1 MLGQLKLQSGPQR
14 VPGLLS
20 SPKSLGSIHLLPLLV
35 VTDIPNPWRM
45 KMSQPPLPS
54 LQASPSLVGKGDKGK
69 GKAQKENPPPGV
81 SYSFTEA
88 QEEAIACWVKSKKLL
103 YDIKDKQYKEKALK
117 RHLWEGKAAEY
128 RLDYHSILKWYHTQR
143 TRFSKLREGQP
154 KKKSQKRSG
163 DGLSSGDEEDPILA
177 EEASENDSDREKFIR
192 RVFGFLKPHIRRHN
206 KETPASFKD
215 KLALAE
221 TGELAGSDDSSMAGS
236 FADKPREPTKKYT
249 GYPTPRPPSR
259 TGTAAE
265 DQPESPMEMR
275 VTGASSPDL
284 QDRLVQFITREQ
296 PVNRSTP
303 FCKYLETEL
312 DRLHDACLEPAYEEI
327 TTVLNHYRKMSRQF
341 RMREA
346 AAVPTTPPAERPPHR
361 QQSSSQWP
369 RNPPP
374 ASVWRSQECG
384 YVEQV
389 NQQHNLEQQQQYRTL
404 QPASTT
410 TQGYVHSPRQA
421 AFFHLP
427 PQQQIS
433 GPWQLTPQ
441 QPVQG
446 PPPPPLPAQQ
456 SQHNVTQ
463 DNLNIS
469 ALVPHDDN

>member
-1 MLGQLKLQSGPQR
+1 MAPN
-14 VPGLLS
+14 
-20 SPKSLGSIHLLPLLV
+20 LV
-35 VTDIPNPWRM
+35 VGQATAEATAEANE
-45 KMSQPPLPS
+45 S
-54 LQASPSLVGKGDKGK
+54 ASPALPAGKSKPEVGKGDKGN

-103 YDIKDKQYKEKALK
+103 YDMKDK
-117 RHLWEGKAAEY
+117 R
-128 RLDYHSILKWYHTQR
+128 
-143 TRFSKLREGQP
+143 
-154 KKKSQKRSG
+154 
-163 DGLSSGDEEDPILA
+163 DEEDPILA
-177 EEASENDSDREKFIR
+177 EEASENDSDRNKFIR

-221 TGELAGSDDSSMAGS
+221 TGELAGSDVS
-236 FADKPREPTKKYT
+236 FADKSREPNQKYT

-275 VTGASSPDL
+275 
-284 QDRLVQFITREQ
+284 FITREQ
-296 PVNRSTP
+296 PVNRATP

-312 DRLHDACLEPAYEEI
+312 DRLHDACLEPVYEDI

-346 AAVPTTPPAERPPHR
+346 AGDQISPFVDVPSALQSQQQRPVAVNPVCTSALP
-361 QQSSSQWP
+361 SSTYFSASRAASSPSAKFQPGPSQWP
-369 RNPPP
+369 KNPPP
-374 ASVWRSQECG
+374 SSVWRSQECG

-389 NQQHNLEQQQQYRTL
+389 NQQHTLEQQQQYRTL

-410 TQGYVHSPRQA
+410 SQGYVPSPRQA
-421 AFFHLP
+421 AFFHLPSQP

-456 SQHNVTQ
+456 SQNNVTQ
-463 DNLNIS
+463 HSLNIS
-469 ALVPHDDN
+469 AVHHGAVGGWISQSD